1 MSLALLPTNSKYF
14 ERAIAE
20 AIELPSEVGDA
31 VTDLHGVKYHRPL
44 NVTVAPWLVFE
55 YGLGYISAFFDNY
68 EDLIDDGRVWQG
80 LRGTP
85 QALTTS
91 LSWISYDAITIE
103 DQMRHRRRWHLYQIG
118 MGEIP
123 AASEEVARLTD
134 AEYLA
139 GISDPA
145 RSEFFRGYFGYDV
158 RGLEW
163 SGKKWGNS
171 LWGDSSGV
179 RLPGGKTK
187 WSHGRAHEIESYANI
202 TDWADLNIDFVNGLS
217 FPWTSDITWNAPGV
231 TWNEVSDA
239 GFLKAWSILRKRTYM
254 AFLRADET
262 VIGYAL
268 VIMAPVDITP
278 AETDYGD
285 EFFIQYTVQTGFGD
299 GAGEAAAFA
308 AIAFN
313 ASPVAGV
320 KSFKRWL
327 TPDEIQFTGAE
338 VVVGQTAFDL
348 PFMLTVRERIVFT
361 LGF

>member
-1 MSLALLPTNSKYF
+1 MSLALLPTNSKFF

-20 AIELPSEVGDA
+20 AIEFPDDIGDA
-31 VTDLHGVKYHRPL
+31 ITDLHGVKYHRPL
-44 NVTVAPWLVFE
+44 NVTVAPWLAFE
-55 YGLGYISAFFDNY
+55 YGLGPISAFFDSY
-68 EDLIDDGRVWQG
+68 EDLIDEGRIWQK

-85 QALTTS
+85 AALTTS
-91 LSWISYDAITIE
+91 LSWIDYSSITIE

-123 AASEEVARLTD
+123 DALEEVTRLTN

-163 SGKKWGNS
+163 SNKRWGRS

-179 RLPGGKTK
+179 RLPGGNTK
-187 WSHGRAHEIESYANI
+187 WSHGRSHVLSSYAHI
-202 TDWADLNIDFVNGLS
+202 TDWADLNIDFVNGES
-217 FPWTSDITWNAPGV
+217 FPWSSDITWNAPGV
-231 TWNEVSDA
+231 TWNEVADA

-254 AFLRADET
+254 AFMRANGS
-262 VIGYAL
+262 VIGYSL
-268 VIMAPVDITP
+268 VVMAPEDVTP
-278 AETDYGD
+278 GGVDYGD
-285 EFFIQYTVQTGFGD
+285 EFFIRYTVQTGFGD
-299 GAGEAAAFA
+299 GAGEVAAFA

-313 ASPVAGV
+313 AQPATGV
-320 KSFKRWL
+320 KPFKRWL
-327 TPDEIQFTGAE
+327 APGEIQFTGAE
-338 VVVGQTAFDL
+338 VVVGQTAFAHS
-348 PFMLTVRERIVFT
+348 FMMTVRERIEFT